1 MKNTKRIALS
11 LFLIVSLL
19 LSCMHTISADALN
32 GEENVSLN
40 IIYTYDSDILND
52 VVFKIYYVASVNSG
66 ANFTLDGSF
75 KNCPVDV
82 NLGSTDYP
90 ALAHTIYGYVQLD
103 NIAPTYTVK
112 TDSKGEIM
120 LTTSKDGLKHGMY
133 LVTAEKVERNFK
145 EYSMLPYLVCTPR
158 FNDEWLRF
166 DKDVKS
172 YPKVRCEELE
182 IPDDPDDTS
191 SSSSSSESTSSDESI
206 PPSSSSTVSS
216 ESMPSS
222 STVSS
227 ETTPPSSTV
236 SSEITPPSST
246 VSSEITPSSSTPTSS
261 VPISSTPQDE
271 SSSSESSSSE
281 ITPSSSTPTSS
292 VPISSTPQ
300 DESSSSESSSSES
313 TSSSNTSSQFESS
326 SRITSSSHIESSSS
340 SDTSSQGELID
351 VGTVITV
358 KKKWADPDDPDR
370 PDSVTIYL
378 LKDGKKYDTI
388 TLSDSNKWIHKWSNL
403 DEKHEWLAVEEPIE
417 GYTVLVTDEKTPH
430 AYTVT
435 NTKTPERITDSDIES
450 DSDPDKPTPP
460 LPQTGTLWW
469 AVLATL
475 TPGLVLYWAGYVM
488 KKRNNKND

>member
-417 GYTVLVTDEKTPH
+417 GYTVLVTDEKTPN